1 MFSSPLPL
9 IIYGGLGVSAGL
21 LTLFLPETLG
31 RKLPE
36 TLLEGE
42 NFGKE
47 DEKEKKPNLKV

>member
-31 RKLPE
+31 KKLPE